1 MIPNGHL
8 NFECRC
14 CLYSDR
20 ISNKWMP
27 VVENRCNVVYCYAG
41 GFVLTGT
48 RCNVLA
54 YFLVPVVTTTTLR
67 HNFLPQQNPEWF
79 DILVIA
85 LSWTLAVK

>member
-1 MIPNGHL
+1 
-8 NFECRC
+8 
-14 CLYSDR
+14 
-20 ISNKWMP
+20 
-27 VVENRCNVVYCYAG
+27 
-41 GFVLTGT
+41 LTGT